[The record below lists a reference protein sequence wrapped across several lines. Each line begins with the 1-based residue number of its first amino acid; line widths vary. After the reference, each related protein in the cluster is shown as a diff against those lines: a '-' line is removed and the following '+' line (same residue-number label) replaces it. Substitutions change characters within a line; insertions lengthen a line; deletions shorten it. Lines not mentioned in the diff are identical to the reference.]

1 MDMDKTRETRIKIE
15 RAIGEALIDWTEK
28 ENPKLSRDEVMED
41 SIKNLDSWEIKGSN
55 LSEDEDGVLK
65 YTLIVERPGLVI
77 GSMGKQI
84 KFLIERSK
92 EILGFDY
99 ELHLNEQKRSHLYD
113 VMDGWFSMRMLQEGI
128 L

>member
-1 MDMDKTRETRIKIE
+1 MNIDQSREMRIKIE

-28 ENPKLSRDEVMED
+28 ENPKFSRDEVMEE
-41 SIKNLDSWEIKGSN
+41 SIKNLDSWGIKRSH

-65 YTLIVERPGLVI
+65 YILIVERPGLVI

-84 KFLIERSK
+84 NFLIEESK
-92 EILGFDY
+92 RILGFDY
-99 ELHLNEQKRSHLYD
+99 ELYLNEQERSHLYD
-113 VMDGWFSMRMLQEGI
+113 VMDGWFSMRMLQEGT